1 MSARPPEVL
10 RLDIRCKRFGATQA
24 LRDLR
29 LDLARGEVVALVG
42 PSGCGKTTILNIAAG
57 LDRAFDGR
65 VERAARPGGG
75 EATLGYVFQDPRLLP
90 WRTVRENVALAL
102 PRAERR
108 SGLVEAQLA
117 AVELAAFGD
126 HYPMQLSLGMA
137 RRAALARAFVVDP
150 DVLLMDEAF
159 VSLDEPSAQRL
170 RALLA
175 ALLDRRPTA
184 VLFVTH
190 NLREALGL
198 ADRLL
203 VLSPSP
209 ARIVAEVPIALPRAA
224 RDADAVE
231 SLRADLLARPEPE
244 FRVLA

>member
-1 MSARPPEVL
+1 MSAL
-10 RLDIRCKRFGATQA
+10 RLEVRCKRFGATQA

-29 LDLARGEVVALVG
+29 LEVAAGEVVALVG
-42 PSGCGKTTILNIAAG
+42 PSGCGKTTMLNIAAG
-57 LDRAFDGR
+57 LDRAFDGH
-65 VERAARPGGG
+65 VERTG
-75 EATLGYVFQDPRLLP
+75 ATLGYVFQDPRLLP

-108 SGLVEAQLA
+108 SARIDELLA
-117 AVELAAFGD
+117 AVELTAFAG
-126 HYPMQLSLGMA
+126 HFPTQLSLGMA

-159 VSLDEPSAQRL
+159 VSLDEPTAQRL

-209 ARIVAEVPIALPRAA
+209 GRVVAEVPIALPRAA
-224 RDADAVE
+224 RDAGVVE
-231 SLRADLLARPEPE
+231 SLRADLLARSEPA